1 MINMKT
7 QISVLKKSREITLK
21 AIQGLTLE
29 QLHKIPSGFKN
40 NIAWNV
46 AHLVVTQQ
54 LLHYNLSGLSCL
66 VPEDLIT
73 RYRKGTF
80 PDKEFTE
87 EEFEEIKELLI
98 GLPDTLEE
106 DYNAGVF
113 KEYNEY
119 MSSTGYVMDSIE
131 SAISFNNF
139 HEGMHL
145 GIIMSLKKMI

>member
-1 MINMKT
+1 MKT

-54 LLHYNLSGLSCL
+54 LLHYDLSGLNCL
-66 VPEDLIT
+66 VSDDLIAS
-73 RYRKGTF
+73 YRKGTF
-80 PDKEFTE
+80 PKEEFTQE
-87 EEFEEIKELLI
+87 ELDEIKELLI

-106 DYNAGVF
+106 DYNAGIF
-113 KEYNEY
+113 TEYKEYQ
-119 MSSTGYVMDSIE
+119 SSTGYVMDSIE
-131 SAISFNNF
+131 SAIAFNNF
-139 HEGMHL
+139 HEGIHL
-145 GIIMSLKKMI
+145 GIIMSLKKLV

>member
-1 MINMKT
+1 MKT

-21 AIQGLTLE
+21 AIQGLTLA

-54 LLHYNLSGLSCL
+54 LLHYDLSGLNCL
-66 VPEDLIT
+66 VPDDLIAS
-73 RYRKGTF
+73 YRKGTF

-87 EEFEEIKELLI
+87 EEFEEVKELLI

-113 KEYNEY
+113 KEYKEY
-119 MSSTGYVMDSIE
+119 TSSTGYVMDSIE
-131 SAISFNNF
+131 SAIPFNNF
-139 HEGMHL
+139 HEGIHL